1 MKHIIKGNAPDSML
15 IYRKQANACYEDY
28 RDKEKLREFLL
39 EEQGYICC
47 YCMQRISAERMK
59 IEHWKPQSQYTK
71 LQLDYRNLL
80 AACEGNEGNPRQLQH
95 CDTRK
100 GDKEITINPADS
112 QKNCEQYLKYSSNGR
127 IYSDDPIID
136 NDLNKIL
143 NLNTQTLINNRQKAL
158 NTVIQELTRIK
169 GKKSAWPIQA
179 VSQKIQAY
187 ETKEK
192 CKKYKPYCQMIVNFL
207 NKRFRKELL
216 HNLK

>member
-1 MKHIIKGNAPDSML
+1 
-15 IYRKQANACYEDY
+15 
-28 RDKEKLREFLL
+28 LREFLL

-100 GDKEITINPADS
+100 GDKEIIINPADS

-136 NDLNKIL
+136 NDLNNIL
-143 NLNTQTLINNRQKAL
+143 NLNTQTLINNRKKAL

-169 GKKSAWPIQA
+169 GKKAVWPIQA
-179 VSQKIQAY
+179 VYQKIQAY

-192 CKKYKPYCQMIVNFL
+192 CKKYKPYCQMIVHFL
-207 NKRFRKELL
+207 NKRFRKELIS
-216 HNLK
+216 